1 MLLCVF
7 PTPSE
12 SLTLLSNRG
21 EKQVIAPFLIILRLA
36 NRTAVTSDS
45 TIGFRTFEPAR
56 FEETTGSYGVFP
68 DEGPVGSTDAPGDAL
83 NELSVGDGMAIEE
96 VPLDGRA

>member
-45 TIGFRTFEPAR
+45 TIGSQTVDPAYFRSHEG
-56 FEETTGSYGVFP
+56 TTCDHGVFP
-68 DEGPVGSTDAPGDAL
+68 NEGPVGSTNVPGEAL
-83 NELSVGDGMAIEE
+83 NELGVKGS
-96 VPLDGRA
+96 